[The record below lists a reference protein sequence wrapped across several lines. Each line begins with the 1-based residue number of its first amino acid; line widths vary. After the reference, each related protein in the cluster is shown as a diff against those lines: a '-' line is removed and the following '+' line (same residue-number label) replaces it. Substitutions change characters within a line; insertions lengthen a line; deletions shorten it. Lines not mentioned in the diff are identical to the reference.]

1 MKVKRYIG
9 SNTQDAMVK
18 VKKELGS
25 NAIILHTRK
34 IKKPGILGI
43 FRRPLIEI
51 VAAEENNVDVIE
63 NKNRDTDLSFSDG
76 IQLKKTLFKNMAS
89 TDGIDWELKKIRESI
104 DSLSNNIEKKE
115 DIKDIGL
122 PDNLMD
128 YRNNLLDKG
137 VETEIAER
145 ILRDISERINIEN
158 KDKETLYDIVKYNI
172 SDYLGEPKPIEV
184 NKSQKVIFFIG
195 PTGVGKTTTLAKL
208 AAQYAI
214 NDKNSIGLITADTYR
229 IAAVEQLRTY
239 SEILEVPLKIVYDT
253 KDIYSAMS
261 NFKDKQL
268 ILIDTAG
275 RSHKNSSKVQ
285 ELKELIDTVKNK
297 EVYLV
302 LSATTN
308 FSTVKSILSKY
319 NFLEDYKLIFT
330 KIDESETLGI
340 ILSTKYYT
348 KKPLSYVTNG
358 QNVPEDIEIIDI
370 NQLTNK
376 LIGE

>member
-25 NAIILHTRK
+25 NAIIVHTRK

-51 VAAEENNVDVIE
+51 VAAEENNVDTIE
-63 NKNRDTDLSFSDG
+63 NKNRGTDLSFGDG
-76 IQLKKTLFKNMAS
+76 IQLKKTLFKNMGS

-115 DIKDIGL
+115 DIKDVGL

-285 ELKELIDTVKNK
+285 ELEELIDTVKNK

-308 FSTVKSILSKY
+308 FSTVKSILNKY
-319 NFLEDYKLIFT
+319 SFLEDYKLIFT